1 MIDDKLLKP
10 YDPANTE
17 DRIYKLWEESG
28 FFNPNTCLDKGIVK
42 NNTKPFSIVLPPPN
56 VTGTLHIGHAAMLVI
71 EDIMVRFAR
80 MQGRETLWLP
90 GTDHAAIATQIKVEK
105 ILEKEEGK
113 RKSDLGRDEFLN
125 RVNKFAQESHDTI
138 VNQVKKMG
146 ASVDWSREAFTLDE
160 KRNLAVRTAF
170 KKMYD
175 DGLIYRGHRI
185 VNWDPKG
192 QTVISD
198 DEIVHEER
206 KAKLYTFKYSPDFPI
221 SISTT
226 RPETKVGDVAV
237 AVNPNDE
244 RYAEFVGKTYEIKD
258 FCGVSLSIT
267 VVADESVEREFGTGA
282 LGVTP
287 AHSQIDAEIAT
298 RHNLPTIQVINEFA
312 KMTVGGE
319 NILGKKTTDARTTVV
334 KWLREQNLLESEVE
348 ITQNISTA
356 ERTGG
361 IIEPLPK
368 LQWFIN
374 VNKPI
379 VDRGNKTLKE
389 LMLDAVSSG
398 QTKILPNQFEKVYFN
413 WIENLR
419 DWCISRQ
426 IWYGHRIPV
435 WYRGDEIYCGI
446 EAPNG
451 GDWKQDEDTLDTWFS
466 SGLWT
471 FSTLGWPDLESPDF
485 KKFHPTTVLE
495 TGYDILFFWVAR
507 MILMSTYLVGTVPFE
522 TVYLHGLVRDASGR
536 KMSKS
541 LGNIIDPLDMIKKY
555 GTDAVRMSLIIG
567 TGPGNDTKI
576 SEDKIKAYKHFAN
589 KLWNITRF
597 IKTYTED
604 ITPDKNFTQYNPKD
618 LELIKER
625 DEIIKNITSEISG
638 YKFYLAADKIYQ
650 YTWAR
655 LADVILEE
663 SRPIFQEGTDAEKES
678 RAQFLLKTL
687 EDIITVLHPFMP
699 FITEELW
706 QTLEMGPLPLM
717 ASPWV
722 ILD

>member
-28 FFNPNTCLDKGIVK
+28 FFNPDVCVQKEIVK
-42 NNTKPFSIVLPPPN
+42 PNTKPFSIVLPPPN

-80 MQGRETLWLP
+80 MNGRETLWLP
-90 GTDHAAIATQIKVEK
+90 GTDHAAIATQSKVER
-105 ILEKEEGK
+105 IIEKEEGK
-113 RKSDLGRDEFLN
+113 RKTDLGREEFLN
-125 RVNKFAQESHDTI
+125 RVNKFAKNSHDTI
-138 VNQVKKMG
+138 VNQMKKMG
-146 ASVDWSREAFTLDE
+146 TSVDWSREAFTLDE
-160 KRNLAVRTAF
+160 KRNFAVRTAF

-198 DEIVHEER
+198 DEVVHEER
-206 KAKLYTFKYSPDFPI
+206 KGKMYTFKYSKDFPI
-221 SISTT
+221 AISTS
-226 RPETKVGDVAV
+226 RPETKIGDTAV
-237 AVNPNDE
+237 AVHPTDE
-244 RYAEFVGKTYEIKD
+244 RYTEFVGNVYDIV
-258 FCGVSLSIT
+258 FCGVPIHIKI
-267 VVADESVEREFGTGA
+267 VADESVEKDFGTGA

-287 AHSQIDAEIAT
+287 AHSQIDAEIAE
-298 RHNLPTIQVINEFA
+298 RHNLPTVQVINEFA
-312 KMTVGGE
+312 KMMLGGE
-319 NILGKKTTDARTTVV
+319 DLIGKKTTDAREVV
-334 KWLREQNLLESEVE
+334 VSWLKEQDLLIEEID

-356 ERTGG
+356 ERTGAV
-361 IIEPLPK
+361 IEPLPK

-379 VDRGNKTLKE
+379 VERANKTLKE
-389 LMLDAVSSG
+389 LMMDAVTSG
-398 QTKILPNQFEKVYFN
+398 GVTIIPERFDRVYKH

-435 WYRGDEIYCGI
+435 WYRGEEIYCGI
-446 EAPNG
+446 DTPNG
-451 GDWKQDEDTLDTWFS
+451 DGWIQDEDTLDTWFS

-471 FSTLGWPDLESPDF
+471 FSTLGWPDLESPDL
-485 KKFHPTTVLE
+485 KKFHPTSVLE
-495 TGYDILFFWVAR
+495 TGYDILPFWVAR
-507 MILMSTYLVGTVPFE
+507 MILMSQYLLGTVPFE
-522 TVYLHGLVRDASGR
+522 TVYFHGLVRDAQGR

-541 LGNIIDPLDMIKKY
+541 LGNIIDPLDMINKY

-567 TGPGNDTKI
+567 TGPGNDTKM

-604 ITPDKNFTQYNPKD
+604 TKYDSGFNNYTNKDK
-618 LELIKER
+618 ELITER
-625 DEIIKNITSEISG
+625 DEIIKNITTEISD

-655 LADVILEE
+655 LADIILEE
-663 SRPIFQEGTDAEKES
+663 SRPIFLEGSKEDKIS

-687 EDIITVLHPFMP
+687 EDIIIVLHPFMP
-699 FITEELW
+699 FVTEELW
-706 QTLEMGPLPLM
+706 QTLELGQLPLM
-717 ASPWV
+717 VSPWV